1 MTSANPAAPRD
12 WTLGDMTFTLPP
24 VLEDY
29 VLAHSSGYDAVAAAL
44 AAETQALGDPA
55 VMMLGKE
62 QFALFRF
69 LCGAMGV
76 RRALDVGTF
85 TGLSALAFAQG
96 VGPGGSVVTIDRTDA
111 WLPIARKH
119 WNASGVASR
128 IEVRIGEALDVLRD
142 LRDRRGAPFD
152 VAFIDVDKARVP
164 EYVEL
169 AFDLLTPNG
178 VAIVDNALWHG
189 WVLDDTH
196 SDADTT
202 GMRDFNHAIAA
213 DARFESAVV
222 PIADGMMLLRRR

>member
-1 MTSANPAAPRD
+1 MTSASPAAPRD

-24 VLEDY
+24 VLENY

-69 LCGAMGV
+69 LCGATGA
-76 RRALDVGTF
+76 RRALDIGTF
-85 TGLSALAFAQG
+85 TGMSALAFAQG
-96 VGPGGSVVTIDRTDA
+96 VGPAGRVVTVDRTDA

-119 WNASGVASR
+119 WNAAGVASR
-128 IEVRIGEALDVLRD
+128 IEMRIGEALAVLHALRD
-142 LRDRRGAPFD
+142 TRAQPFD
-152 VAFIDVDKARVP
+152 IVFIDVDKARVR
-164 EYVEL
+164 EYFEL
-169 AFDLLTPNG
+169 AFALLAPNG
-178 VAIVDNALWHG
+178 VVIVDNALWHG

-202 GMRDFNHAIAA
+202 GMRGFNRAIAA
-213 DARFESAVV
+213 DARFESAVL
-222 PIADGMMLLRRR
+222 PMADGMVLLRRR